1 MNTENQKIA
10 AGQLFS
16 EPSIEGVTS
25 CQAPVGVCDNSEDD
39 YLEARVLTTGADHR
53 VQLTLALL
61 QAADVLPP

>member
-10 AGQLFS
+10 LGQLFS
-16 EPSIEGVTS
+16 EPSFEGVTS

-53 VQLTLALL
+53 V
-61 QAADVLPP
+61 